1 MLYFEV
7 GTFSFS
13 FLPVKKKDY
22 IWKDNIWK
30 RHQPF
35 PLLCHVVAVTM
46 ATGVCAKAAFN
57 RSSALHKLRG
67 TEITVG
73 SRLKEVV
80 FRLKSSID
88 LFLKRKLRF
97 IYCPLFK
104 ECTRSLNEVID
115 YPSVVCLLTL
125 PSKQMKIQSDLPL
138 TAILNPLR
146 DLWGQFFLQTQYA
159 HSSFSPHR
167 CHGDH
172 GPPLA
177 SSASV
182 S

>member
-1 MLYFEV
+1 
-7 GTFSFS
+7 
-13 FLPVKKKDY
+13 
-22 IWKDNIWK
+22 
-30 RHQPF
+30 
-35 PLLCHVVAVTM
+35 M

-57 RSSALHKLRG
+57 RSSALYKLRG